1 MRYREEGLPVDRTLA
16 TTDDMYMFT
25 VVLGL
30 MIGVILTWLGVKGG
44 QIWLIFWSVG
54 LIVASIAY
62 FVWVGWF
69 AG

>member
-1 MRYREEGLPVDRTLA
+1 
-16 TTDDMYMFT
+16 MYMFT

-62 FVWVGWF
+62 IVWVGWF